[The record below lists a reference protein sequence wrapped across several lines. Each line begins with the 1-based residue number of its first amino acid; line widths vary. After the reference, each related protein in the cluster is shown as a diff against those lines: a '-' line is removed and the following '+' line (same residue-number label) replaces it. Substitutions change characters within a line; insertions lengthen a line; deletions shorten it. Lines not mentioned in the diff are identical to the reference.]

1 MKYINGGWVIEDGD
15 VINRELIVF
24 PEKWLGDTVNAW
36 FRQYYIKHSKD
47 GKVNEKYV
55 NKRLMEKY
63 GFTKDD
69 FGIWL
74 LDATPLHLVGDKSDK
89 FTITSNKGEK
99 VIFDNFNGLYYTA
112 TETGTEFKYVLFD
125 HGDFYCLGNIY
136 PFAMYNY
143 IKARNEKF
151 DRMQKEKEAQDG

>member
-1 MKYINGGWVIEDGD
+1 MKYINGEWVFEDGD

-24 PEKWLGDTVNAW
+24 PEKWLGDAVNAW
-36 FRQYYIKHSKD
+36 FKNYYFNHSKD

-55 NKRLMEKY
+55 NKRLMDKY

-74 LDATPLHLVGDKSDK
+74 LGVTCSLLVSDK
-89 FTITSNKGEK
+89 TNGFTITSNKGEK

-112 TETGTEFKYVLFD
+112 TETGTEFGYVMFD
-125 HGDFYCLGNIY
+125 YGDFYCLRNIY
-136 PFAMYNY
+136 PFAVYKY
-143 IKARNEKF
+143 TKARDEKF
-151 DRMQKEKEAQDG
+151 DKMQKEGETGR